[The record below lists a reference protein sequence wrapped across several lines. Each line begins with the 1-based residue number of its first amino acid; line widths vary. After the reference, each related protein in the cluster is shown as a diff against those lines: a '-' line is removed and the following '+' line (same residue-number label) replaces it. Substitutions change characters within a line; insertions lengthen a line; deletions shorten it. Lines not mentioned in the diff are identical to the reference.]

1 MSNLTVELSVSL
13 ELYFIK
19 FVELQLNYNVVSQ
32 KKKKKKIKHV
42 DALNLMFFGKDN
54 FVCIIL
60 FNTIMCLNLIR
71 EPKTHY
77 LRKCIYVLDQT

>member
-13 ELYFIK
+13 EPYFIK
-19 FVELQLNYNVVSQ
+19 FVELQLNYSAVSQ
-32 KKKKKKIKHV
+32 QKKKKIKHI

-60 FNTIMCLNLIR
+60 FNTIMFLNVIR

-77 LRKCIYVLDQT
+77 LRKCI